1 MAPTADRALL
11 KLSTFMVFTQSAIVF
26 TGALVRITGSGL
38 GCSTWPECT
47 PGSYTP
53 TSDQPEA
60 PLHAWIEFG
69 NRLLT
74 FILLINALALMFAIL
89 KSGRGELRKLGALQI
104 VGILAQ
110 GVLGGVT
117 VLTALNPATV
127 AAHFL
132 LSIILIAGALSLRQ
146 RAHGKSLI
154 EITLIP
160 LVSKLIW
167 LHLLLTAL
175 VIFAGTIVTGSGPHA
190 GDSAAERF
198 NLDSRTMAWF
208 HADLVIALLGVSIA
222 LLIAIRLGLAGVARQ
237 VLSGRI
243 QIFLIIALAQ
253 GGIGYIQYFTKL
265 PEALVAAHIIG
276 SIAVWLSA
284 WNLFISSNLGANL
297 IARKGL

>member
-1 MAPTADRALL
+1 
-11 KLSTFMVFTQSAIVF
+11 MVFTQSAIVF

-74 FILLINALALMFAIL
+74 FILLINALALMFTIL

-146 RAHGKSLI
+146 RAHGKSPI

-167 LHLLLTAL
+167 LHLLLTSL
-175 VIFAGTIVTGSGPHA
+175 VLIAGTIVTGSGPHA

-198 NLDSRTMAWF
+198 NLDSRTMAWI